1 MAAAKLLI
9 LGLVALLLSVSFQH
23 LQAIENDSEIDEIE
37 ELELLEEEGE
47 ENTTTDPFTA
57 GEEPELEEDFEEGS
71 YNLEDED
78 ADSDAPAVDEKDVAV
93 LKESNFSDV
102 VSKNRYVLVEF
113 YAPWCGHCQRLVP
126 EYAAAAT
133 ELKGEVVLAKVDATE
148 ENDLAQKFEVQGFP
162 TLLFFID
169 GVHKQYPGQ
178 RTKEAIV
185 SWIKRKTG
193 PAVSNLTTTEDAETL
208 LDSGTT
214 AAVGLFDSLEGT
226 ENEEFEAASRQ
237 EDDVFFYQT
246 TSERVAALLDIN
258 TKAKRPALVLLKKE
272 PEKISHFD
280 GKFEKAAIS
289 EFIFSNKLP
298 LVTTFTRESAN
309 MIFDSSIKKQILLFV
324 TANDYEKFIPSFQ
337 EAAKSFKGKILFVHV
352 DSDNADV
359 GKPIMEFFGLSG
371 EEPKVIACLLTEE
384 PIKYQFEAE
393 INADNI
399 KAFGEDFL
407 ADKLKP
413 FFKSDPVPEKND
425 GDVKIVVGNNF
436 DEIVLDESKD
446 VLLELYAPWCGHCQA
461 LEPIYD
467 KLAKQLRGVDSLV
480 IAKMDGTSNEHAR
493 AKSDG
498 FPTILFYPAGN
509 KSFDP
514 ITFDGDRTVK
524 GFYKFLKANAAIPF
538 KLPKKSKTESVES
551 TPATEDTSAAD
562 QPKDEL

>member
-1 MAAAKLLI
+1 MATAKLMI
-9 LGLVALLLSVSFQH
+9 FVFMTLVLSVNFQR
-23 LQAIENDSEIDEIE
+23 LQAVEKDTELDEIE
-37 ELELLEEEGE
+37 ELELLEDEAEEK
-47 ENTTTDPFTA
+47 TTGAFTA
-57 GEEPELEEDFEEGS
+57 GEEIEPEEDFDEGS
-71 YNLEDED
+71 YDLEGED
-78 ADSDAPAVDEKDVAV
+78 ADSGAPAVDEKDVLV

-113 YAPWCGHCQRLVP
+113 YAPWCGHCQHLAP

-133 ELKGEVVLAKVDATE
+133 ELKGEVILAKVDATE

-162 TLLFFID
+162 TIFFFID
-169 GVHKQYPGQ
+169 RVHKQYTGQ
-178 RTKEAIV
+178 RTKEGIV

-193 PAVSNLTTTEDAETL
+193 PAVSDLITTEDAETL

-226 ENEEFEAASRQ
+226 ENKEFEAASRQ
-237 EDDVFFYQT
+237 EDDVLFYQT
-246 TSERVAALLDIN
+246 TSERVAAVFGIN

-280 GKFEKAAIS
+280 GKFEKAAVT
-289 EFIFSNKLP
+289 EFVFANKLP

-324 TANDYEKFIPSFQ
+324 TAKDYEKVIQSFQ
-337 EAAKSFKGKILFVHV
+337 EAAKAFKGKILFVHV

-359 GKPIMEFFGLSG
+359 GKPIMEYFGLSG
-371 EEPKVIACLLTEE
+371 GEPKVIACVLSGE
-384 PIKYQFEAE
+384 PIKYLFEAE

-425 GDVKIVVGNNF
+425 GDVKIVVGKNF

-446 VLLELYAPWCGHCQA
+446 VLLEIYAPWCGHCQA
-461 LEPIYD
+461 LEPTYN

-480 IAKMDGTSNEHAR
+480 LAKMDGTTNEHAR

-498 FPTILFYPAGN
+498 YPTILFYPAGN

-524 GFYKFLKANAAIPF
+524 DIYKFLKANAAIPF
-538 KLPKKSKTESVES
+538 KLPKKSKTESVEA
-551 TPATEDTSAAD
+551 TPVTQDTSAAD

>member
-23 LQAIENDSEIDEIE
+23 LQAVENDSEIDEIE

-71 YNLEDED
+71 YDLEGED
-78 ADSDAPAVDEKDVAV
+78 ADSDAPAVDEKDVAM

-258 TKAKRPALVLLKKE
+258 TKANRPALVLLKKE

-324 TANDYEKFIPSFQ
+324 TAKDYEKFIPSFQ

>member
-1 MAAAKLLI
+1 MATAKLMI
-9 LGLVALLLSVSFQH
+9 FVFMTLVLSVNFQR
-23 LQAIENDSEIDEIE
+23 LQAVEKDTELDEIE
-37 ELELLEEEGE
+37 ELELLEDEAEEK
-47 ENTTTDPFTA
+47 TTGAFTA
-57 GEEPELEEDFEEGS
+57 GEEIEPEEDFDEGS
-71 YNLEDED
+71 YDLEGED
-78 ADSDAPAVDEKDVAV
+78 ADSGAPAVDEKDVLV

-102 VSKNRYVLVEF
+102 VSKNRYVLIEF
-113 YAPWCGHCQRLVP
+113 YAPRCGYCQHLAP

-133 ELKGEVVLAKVDATE
+133 ELKGEVILAKVDATE

-162 TLLFFID
+162 TIFFFID
-169 GVHKQYPGQ
+169 GVHKQYTGQ
-178 RTKEAIV
+178 RTKEGIV

-193 PAVSNLTTTEDAETL
+193 PAVSDLITTEDAETL

-226 ENEEFEAASRQ
+226 ENKEFEAASRQ
-237 EDDVFFYQT
+237 EDDVLFYQT
-246 TSERVAALLDIN
+246 TSERVAAVFGIN

-280 GKFEKAAIS
+280 GKFEKAAVT
-289 EFIFSNKLP
+289 EFVFANKLP

-324 TANDYEKFIPSFQ
+324 TAKDYEKVIPSFQ
-337 EAAKSFKGKILFVHV
+337 EAAKAFKGKILFVHV

-359 GKPIMEFFGLSG
+359 GKPIMEYFGLSG
-371 EEPKVIACLLTEE
+371 VEPKVIACVLSGE
-384 PIKYQFEAE
+384 PIKYLFEAE

-425 GDVKIVVGNNF
+425 GDVKIVVGKNF

-446 VLLELYAPWCGHCQA
+446 VLLEIYAPWCGHCQA
-461 LEPIYD
+461 LEPTYN

-480 IAKMDGTSNEHAR
+480 LAKMDGTTNEHAR

-498 FPTILFYPAGN
+498 YPTILFYPAGN

-524 GFYKFLKANAAIPF
+524 DIYKFLKANAAIPF
-538 KLPKKSKTESVES
+538 KLPKKSKTESVEA
-551 TPATEDTSAAD
+551 TPVTQDTSAAD

>member
-324 TANDYEKFIPSFQ
+324 TAKDYEKFIPSFQ

>member
-324 TANDYEKFIPSFQ
+324 TAKDYEKFIPSFQ

-514 ITFDGDRTVK
+514 ITFDRDRTVK

>member
-246 TSERVAALLDIN
+246 TSECVAALLDIN

-324 TANDYEKFIPSFQ
+324 TAKDYEKFIPSFQ